1 MCSPA
6 ASDST
11 AKQDHRSCDLCCPD
25 PSIELGNDVE
35 YVQFVFYWDVRC
47 AATED
52 KAEESILGG
61 WVCVCCTFRLAEA

>member
-6 ASDST
+6 ASDPT
-11 AKQDHRSCDLCCPD
+11 TKPDDPGCDLWCHGS
-25 PSIELGNDVE
+25 SIELGNDVE
-35 YVQFVFYWDVRC
+35 YVQFVFYWNVRC

-61 WVCVCCTFRLAEA
+61 WVCFCGTFRLTEE